1 MYDVHVTNKSDQNI
15 YLRLKPRELSSLNA
29 SFNNELQAMAK
40 TAGGIDGLL
49 RSSEIHAFL
58 VSCGFQLIPPQM
70 TESFATG
77 NVPLS
82 SNHQGSHM
90 YLSLY
95 AVSVLWIMDDEV
107 DFRNF
112 GCLFVKRDPPN
123 VNPCYSRFTYS
134 AVNPEP
140 LWVTANCYGPFP
152 PKIIKISSS
161 PLEQRFGRS
170 PNGLPCAVISWLPP
184 YSVQM
189 CQSWIEGSGMS
200 YTQGD
205 ILIDT
210 GHQFY
215 RVKRGDPVPLN
226 AVIVGTSNTEG
237 VLYLGRVGTIPC
249 SISTEDGKIKKFFYS
264 TFNLISESANGE
276 ILVLTSDASPNF

>member
-15 YLRLKPRELSSLNA
+15 YLRLKPRELSSSNA
-29 SFNNELQAMAK
+29 SFNKELHAMVK
-40 TAGGIDGLL
+40 TAGGIDEL

-58 VSCGFQLIPPQM
+58 VQCGFHLIPPQR
-70 TESFATG
+70 TQSFATG

-95 AVSVLWIMDDEV
+95 AESVLWIMDDEA

-112 GCLFVKRDPPN
+112 SCLFVKRDPRN
-123 VNPCYSRFTYS
+123 VNPRYSSFTYS

-152 PKIIKISSS
+152 PNTIKISSS
-161 PLEQRFGRS
+161 PLEKCFGRS